1 MQTKPMRILH
11 LLTWTHLRDLTIRK
25 RDIEVHKE
33 SLWSSF
39 TVAHP
44 LLAGNYP
51 TGKPGGVD
59 NKYNG
64 AGFFVNLNTI
74 WDNRYFLDVI
84 YRYEGSS
91 KFGKNSRFAP
101 FWSVGTGWNIHNEKN
116 TPNTA
121 TLHEKTTENQ
131 FKNCRIYYDVTTR

>member
-1 MQTKPMRILH
+1 M
-11 LLTWTHLRDLTIRK
+11 
-25 RDIEVHKE
+25 
-33 SLWSSF
+33 
-39 TVAHP
+39 
-44 LLAGNYP
+44 AGNYP

-64 AGFFVNLNTI
+64 AGFFVNLNSI

-101 FWSVGTGWNIHNEKN
+101 FWSVGTGWNIHNEKFLKGSPFQLLKLRASVGYLGN
-116 TPNTA
+116 I
-121 TLHEKTTENQ
+121 LL
-131 FKNCRIYYDVTTR
+131 